1 MRVFLMSEGVTT
13 KEAMEKVKSSERKL
27 GLVTVV
33 FLVILVFIGIFLYNA
48 STASVDRYYFEYGGI
63 KFNPSKNGVGFDMLF
78 FVNEASFPTLMTVR
92 NDPRTLEDV
101 PIDTEYVRD
110 AVAGKSV
117 VYITE
122 DPHDELTGPTLVAA
136 NELAVPLIFLYGAEV
151 NKTLTR
157 TSDEL
162 GVALEDQVVKTCEDS
177 DDRTLIIL
185 QRLGDVTAVFE
196 EDGCLVVQGK
206 SPDEMEIIRAAD
218 RLYLTMLGIMS

>member
-1 MRVFLMSEGVTT
+1 MSDEVTA
-13 KEAMEKVKSSERKL
+13 KEAMEKVRSSERKL

-33 FLVILVFIGIFLYNA
+33 SLVLLVFIGIFLFNA
-48 STASVDRYYFEYGGI
+48 SSSSVDRYYFEYEGI

-92 NDPRTLEDV
+92 NDPRTLEDI
-101 PIDTEYVRD
+101 PIDADYVRG

-117 VYITE
+117 GYITE
-122 DPHDELTGPTLVAA
+122 DPYDELTGPTLVAA
-136 NELAVPLIFLYGAEV
+136 NELAIPLIFLYGAEV

-162 GVALEDQVVKTCEDS
+162 GIALEDQVVKTCEDS
-177 DDRTLIIL
+177 DDRTLVIL
-185 QRLGDVTAVFE
+185 QRLGDETAVFE
-196 EDGCLVVQGK
+196 EDGCLVVQGGD
-206 SPDEMEIIRAAD
+206 SDEMEIIRAAD